1 MLKIKEYY
9 DNGSIKYDGEG
20 DYEGNRVGK
29 GKLYSKEGEIL
40 FEGEFLDNKY
50 MKETKRRNKFED
62 SDISN
67 ESDEDKDLK
76 L

>member
-9 DNGSIKYDGEG
+9 DNGSIKYEGEG
-20 DYEGNRVGK
+20 DYKGNRVGK

-50 MKETKRRNKFED
+50 MKETKRRNKF
-62 SDISN
+62 
-67 ESDEDKDLK
+67 KDLIYQIK
-76 L
+76 VMKIKI